1 MPFFS
6 RLTAF
11 LLILLAS
18 DFHRQRISYESVGKA
33 KAVCPDVFE
42 NNKISRRKF
51 SIEAFF
57 NYVIFKTGAAGDG
70 KIIQHFLDATVA
82 DDFKTDAVTQS
93 WNHHVLETYIQ
104 NHKAAF
110 LDVKDLCHHV
120 KSTARN
126 CRSAFKNYSFF
137 SRQNFRKASWIA
149 PAIF

>member
-57 NYVIFKTGAAGDG
+57 HYVIFKTGAAGDG
-70 KIIQHFLDATVA
+70 KIIQHFLDAT
-82 DDFKTDAVTQS
+82 
-93 WNHHVLETYIQ
+93 
-104 NHKAAF
+104 AAEPACNGSI
-110 LDVKDLCHHV
+110 V
-120 KSTARN
+120 
-126 CRSAFKNYSFF
+126 FF
-137 SRQNFRKASWIA
+137 SGNYFRSHVVLFDFRKDKGM
-149 PAIF
+149 